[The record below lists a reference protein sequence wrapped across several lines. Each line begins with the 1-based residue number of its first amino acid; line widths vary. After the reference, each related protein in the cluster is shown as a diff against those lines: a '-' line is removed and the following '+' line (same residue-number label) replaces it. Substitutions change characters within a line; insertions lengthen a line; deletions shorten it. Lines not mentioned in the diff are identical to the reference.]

1 MKLRFVLL
9 LLFIATLASGQTK
22 VREYH
27 RKDGTYVSGYTRRS
41 RTEQDNYSVPRT
53 NNGTTR
59 RSASARSQF
68 LSQTTCPSTGQTGRS
83 CPGYVVD
90 HINRWLVVGP
100 TIPPTCKS
108 RLLRTEKPKTS
119 GSGRIVVNDVSN
131 VFNNLRTKSLLV
143 RTACG

>member
-90 HINRWLVVGP
+90 HI
-100 TIPPTCKS
+100 
-108 RLLRTEKPKTS
+108 KP
-119 GSGRIVVNDVSN
+119 
-131 VFNNLRTKSLLV
+131 L
-143 RTACG
+143 ACGGADDPSNMQFQTIEDGKAKDKWERKDCGK